1 MIPEDQLARWS
12 NQGGT
17 TNSIAAH
24 KSIRAALEATDS
36 IIYGRNFEIF
46 LQGSYKNSTNI
57 RADSDVDVVVQSN
70 EVFYKNLSRLPID
83 QQAAQLRSYGPGRH
97 DAKDWR
103 ADVENALRKKFGKAL
118 QASSGKAFH
127 VITGPD
133 HMTADILAAVQFK
146 NYTFFQSLNN
156 EHYDEGVEFVDAAGK
171 YTVNYPKL
179 HIKNG
184 ETKNSTSLTNGYYK
198 PAVRLFK
205 NARNCATDR
214 GLLVDGTAPSYFVEC
229 LLFNAPD
236 GCFKANASDTY
247 VAVVNHLLANPI
259 DTFTCQNGQLPLFGS
274 DSTQWSVVSANLFV
288 HALVTLWEKWE

>member
-24 KSIRAALEATDS
+24 KSIRTALEATDS
-36 IIYGRNFEIF
+36 PIYGRTCEIF

-70 EVFYKNLSRLPID
+70 EVFYKDLSRLPAD
-83 QQAAQLRSYGPGRH
+83 QRAAQERSYGTGGH

-103 ADVENALRKKFGKAL
+103 ADVEDALRKKFGTAL
-118 QASSGKAFH
+118 RPGGGKAIY
-127 VITGPD
+127 VVTGPD
-133 HMTADILAAVQFK
+133 NMTADVLPAVLFK
-146 NYTFFQSLNN
+146 NYTYFQSTNN
-156 EHYDEGVEFVDAAGK
+156 ERYDEGLEFVDAAGK

-184 ETKNSTSLTNGYYK
+184 EVKNSALRTNGHYK
-198 PAVRLFK
+198 PSVRMFK
-205 NARNCATDR
+205 NSRNCAIDR
-214 GLLVDGTAPSYFVEC
+214 GLLLDSAAPSYFVEC
-229 LLFNAPD
+229 LLFNVPD
-236 GCFKANASDTY
+236 ACFTARASDTY

-259 DTFTCQNGQLPLFGS
+259 DTFTCQNGQLPLFGQ
-274 DSTQWSVVSANLFV
+274 DSTQWSTVNANLFV
-288 HALVTLWEKWE
+288 QALATLWKKWE